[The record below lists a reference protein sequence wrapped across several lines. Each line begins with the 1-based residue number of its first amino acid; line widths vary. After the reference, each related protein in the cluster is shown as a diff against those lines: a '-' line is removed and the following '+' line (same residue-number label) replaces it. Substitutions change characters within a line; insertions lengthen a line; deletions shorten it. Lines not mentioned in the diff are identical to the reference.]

1 MIKVSSL
8 IRCKVVG
15 VVMWSGVL
23 RVVIVFAKVL
33 WSRVIHFPV
42 RGLKCDEL
50 N

>member
-23 RVVIVFAKVL
+23 RVVPNCVCESVVEQCDPL
-33 WSRVIHFPV
+33 SGQRV
-42 RGLKCDEL
+42 KM
-50 N
+50 